1 MATGRGGVGG
11 RWHEFVSE
19 HLGSISHP
27 PHLAGA
33 FEIWCQLTVGAEVHV
48 LSHEGQLWVP
58 PGSAFWG
65 TLTSFAFSLEVYP
78 LDATIDF
85 SLSSCFMAICFSVRV
100 PSLLGQLQATFV
112 CGIHTDLGKQPLCP
126 SSTIHPLHSLFAL
139 LPICLIQP
147 LDLCKLP
154 DGRDWLGGKLG
165 FAVVKE
171 GSCSVKLL

>member
-11 RWHEFVSE
+11 KWDEFVSE

-65 TLTSFAFSLEVYP
+65 TLTSFAHLEFLNNSSVLHCNSFAFS
-78 LDATIDF
+78 
-85 SLSSCFMAICFSVRV
+85 RV
-100 PSLLGQLQATFV
+100 SYKWDNIPCHL
-112 CGIHTDLGKQPLCP
+112 
-126 SSTIHPLHSLFAL
+126 
-139 LPICLIQP
+139 
-147 LDLCKLP
+147 
-154 DGRDWLGGKLG
+154 
-165 FAVVKE
+165 
-171 GSCSVKLL
+171 